1 MNKREVN
8 IEAIEKEL
16 DAQFAAEAEPASEEP
31 VETTEEVSETQEQE
45 PEVQSDPEENVET
58 VDEDSTE
65 EPEEEE
71 EEAVNDPDEHKRN
84 AAFKQLRE
92 ERDKLAESDKFL
104 SELATQYGLTKEE
117 LIKRY
122 KDEANK
128 KQAEKEGMTPEQ
140 YKKMQDLQKEVEEIK
155 LNRRKEIFN
164 YEAQK
169 VSDKYNLSEKEMVE
183 IFDYAS
189 ESKIDILGNPALIEF
204 AYRAKNYDNA
214 LEQGR
219 QQQLQTSKKRRAK
232 SVGQTGT
239 QKSAPPAD
247 EFSKMEAEID
257 AFLKEKKIIK

>member
-1 MNKREVN
+1 MNKQEVN

-16 DAQFAAEAEPASEEP
+16 DAQFSAEPEAEP
-31 VETTEEVSETQEQE
+31 VESTEEVSETQEQE
-45 PEVQSDPEENVET
+45 PEVQSDPEENIET
-58 VDEDSTE
+58 VDEDYADY
-65 EPEEEE
+65 EEE

-84 AAFKQLRE
+84 EAFKNLRE

-104 SELATQYGLTKEE
+104 TELATQYGLTKEE

-140 YKKMQDLQKEVEEIK
+140 YTKMQELQKEVEEIK
-155 LNRRKEIFN
+155 LNRRKEVFN

-169 VSDKYNLSEKEMVE
+169 VSDKFNLSEKQMVE
-183 IFDYAS
+183 LFDYAS
-189 ESKIDILGNPALIEF
+189 ANKIDILNNPALLEF

-219 QQQLQTSKKRRAK
+219 QKQLETSKQRRAK

-239 QKSAPPAD
+239 QKSAPPVD
-247 EFSKMEAEID
+247 ERAQMEAEID
-257 AFLKEKKIIK
+257 AYLREQKIIK

>member
-1 MNKREVN
+1 MNKQEVN

-16 DAQFAAEAEPASEEP
+16 DAQFAAEEPASEEP

-45 PEVQSDPEENVET
+45 PEVQSDPEENVEA
-58 VDEDSTE
+58 VEEDSTE
-65 EPEEEE
+65 YEEEEE

-104 SELATQYGLTKEE
+104 NELATQYGLSKEE

-140 YKKMQDLQKEVEEIK
+140 YKKMNDLQKEVEEIK

-169 VSDKYNLSEKEMVE
+169 VSDKFNLSEKEMVE
-183 IFDYAS
+183 LFDYAS
-189 ESKIDILGNPALIEF
+189 ASKIDILNNPALIEF

-214 LEQGR
+214 VEQGR
-219 QQQLQTSKKRRAK
+219 QQQLETSKKRRAK

-239 QKSAPPAD
+239 QKSAPPVD
-247 EFSKMEAEID
+247 EMASMEAEID
-257 AFLKEKKIIK
+257 AYLKEQKIIK

>member
-1 MNKREVN
+1 MNKQEVN

-16 DAQFAAEAEPASEEP
+16 DAQFAAEEPASEEP

-45 PEVQSDPEENVET
+45 PEVQSDPEENVEA
-58 VDEDSTE
+58 VEEDSTE
-65 EPEEEE
+65 YEEEEE

-84 AAFKQLRE
+84 AAFKTLRE

-104 SELATQYGLTKEE
+104 NELATQYGLSKDE

-140 YKKMQDLQKEVEEIK
+140 YKKMNDLQKEVEEIK

-169 VSDKYNLSEKEMVE
+169 VSDKFNLSEKEMVE
-183 IFDYAS
+183 LFDYAS
-189 ESKIDILGNPALIEF
+189 ESKIDILNNPTLLEF

-214 LEQGR
+214 VEQGR
-219 QQQLQTSKKRRAK
+219 QQQLETSKKRRAK

-239 QKSAPPAD
+239 QKSAPPVD
-247 EFSKMEAEID
+247 ENKAMEDEIE

>member
-1 MNKREVN
+1 MNKQEVN

-16 DAQFAAEAEPASEEP
+16 DAQFAAEEPASEEP

-65 EPEEEE
+65 YEEEEE

-104 SELATQYGLTKEE
+104 NELATQYGLSKEE

-140 YKKMQDLQKEVEEIK
+140 YKKMNDLQKEVEEIK

-169 VSDKYNLSEKEMVE
+169 VSDKFNLSEKEMVE
-183 IFDYAS
+183 LFDYAS
-189 ESKIDILGNPALIEF
+189 ESKIDILNNPALIEF

-214 LEQGR
+214 VEQGR
-219 QQQLQTSKKRRAK
+219 QQQLETSKKRRAK

-239 QKSAPPAD
+239 QKSAPPVD
-247 EFSKMEAEID
+247 ENKAMEDEIE

>member
-1 MNKREVN
+1 MNRQDLN

-16 DAQFAAEAEPASEEP
+16 DAQFAAEEPASEEP

-65 EPEEEE
+65 YEEDED

-104 SELATQYGLTKEE
+104 SELATQYGLTKDE

-169 VSDKYNLSEKEMVE
+169 VSDKFNLSEKEMVE
-183 IFDYAS
+183 LFDYAS
-189 ESKIDILGNPALIEF
+189 ESKIDILSNPALIEF

-219 QQQLQTSKKRRAK
+219 QQQLRTSKKRRAK

-239 QKSAPPAD
+239 QKSAPPVD
-247 EFSKMEAEID
+247 ELSNMEAEID

>member
-1 MNKREVN
+1 MNKQEVN

-16 DAQFAAEAEPASEEP
+16 DAQFAETEAEP
-31 VETTEEVSETQEQE
+31 VEEVSAEQAPETQEQE
-45 PEVQSDPEENVET
+45 PESYDPDRV
-58 VDEDSTE
+58 V
-65 EPEEEE
+65 EEEADDDYEEAE

-84 AAFKQLRE
+84 EAFKNLRE

-104 SELATQYGLTKEE
+104 TELATQYGLTKEE

-140 YKKMQDLQKEVEEIK
+140 YTKMQELQKEVEEIK
-155 LNRRKEIFN
+155 LNRRKEVFN

-169 VSDKYNLSEKEMVE
+169 VSDKFNLSEKQMVE
-183 IFDYAS
+183 LFDYAQS
-189 ESKIDILGNPALIEF
+189 NNIDILDNPALLEF

-219 QQQLQTSKKRRAK
+219 QQQLETSKKRRAK

-239 QKSAPPAD
+239 QKSAPPVD
-247 EFSKMEAEID
+247 EMAQMEAEID
-257 AFLKEKKIIK
+257 AYLKEQKIIK

>member
-1 MNKREVN
+1 MNKQSID

-16 DAQFAAEAEPASEEP
+16 DAQFSAEPEAE

-65 EPEEEE
+65 EE

-84 AAFKQLRE
+84 EAFKNLRE

-122 KDEANK
+122 KDEADK
-128 KQAEKEGMTPEQ
+128 KKAEKEGMTPEQ
-140 YKKMQDLQKEVEEIK
+140 YKKMNELQKEVEEIK
-155 LNRRKEIFN
+155 LNRRKEVFN

-169 VSDKYNLSEKEMVE
+169 VSDKYNLSEKDMVE
-183 IFDYAS
+183 IFDYAQS
-189 ESKIDILGNPALIEF
+189 SGIAILDNPALIEF

-239 QKSAPPAD
+239 QKSTPTVNP
-247 EFSKMEAEID
+247 MEAYEKEID
-257 AFLKEKKIIK
+257 AYLKEKKIIK

>member
-1 MNKREVN
+1 MNKQSID

-16 DAQFAAEAEPASEEP
+16 DAQFSAEPEAE

-65 EPEEEE
+65 DYEEIAEA
-71 EEAVNDPDEHKRN
+71 AVNDPDEHKRN
-84 AAFKQLRE
+84 EAFKNLRE

-104 SELATQYGLTKEE
+104 TDLATQYGLTKEQ
-117 LIKRY
+117 LIQRY

-140 YKKMQDLQKEVEEIK
+140 FKKMQDLQKEVEKIK

-183 IFDYAS
+183 IFDYAQTS
-189 ESKIDILGNPALIEF
+189 GIAILDNPALIEF

-219 QQQLQTSKKRRAK
+219 QKQLETSKKRRAK

>member
-1 MNKREVN
+1 MNKQEVN

-16 DAQFAAEAEPASEEP
+16 DAQFAAEESASEEP

-45 PEVQSDPEENVET
+45 PEVQSDPEENVEA
-58 VDEDSTE
+58 VEEDSTE
-65 EPEEEE
+65 YEEVE
-71 EEAVNDPDEHKRN
+71 EEAVNNPDEHKRN
-84 AAFKQLRE
+84 EAFKNLRE

-104 SELATQYGLTKEE
+104 TELATQYGLTKEE

-140 YKKMQDLQKEVEEIK
+140 YKKMNDLQKEVEEIK

-169 VSDKYNLSEKEMVE
+169 VSDKFNLSEKEMVE
-183 IFDYAS
+183 LFDYAS
-189 ESKIDILGNPALIEF
+189 ASKIDILSNPALLEF

-214 LEQGR
+214 VEQGR
-219 QQQLQTSKKRRAK
+219 QKQLQTSKKRRSK

-239 QKSAPPAD
+239 QKSAPPVD
-247 EFSKMEAEID
+247 EMASMEAEID
-257 AFLKEKKIIK
+257 EYLKAQKIIK

>member
-1 MNKREVN
+1 MNKQEVN

-16 DAQFAAEAEPASEEP
+16 DAQFSAEPEAEE
-31 VETTEEVSETQEQE
+31 VESTEEVSETQEQE

-58 VDEDSTE
+58 VDEDYADYA
-65 EPEEEE
+65 EEEE

-84 AAFKQLRE
+84 EAFKNLRE

-104 SELATQYGLTKEE
+104 TELATQYGLTKDE

-140 YKKMQDLQKEVEEIK
+140 YKKMNDLQKEVEEIK
-155 LNRRKEIFN
+155 LNRRKEVFN

-183 IFDYAS
+183 IFDYAQS
-189 ESKIDILGNPALIEF
+189 SGIAILDNPALIEF

-239 QKSAPPAD
+239 QKSTPTVNP
-247 EFSKMEAEID
+247 MEAYEKEID
-257 AFLKEKKIIK
+257 AYLKEKKIIK

>member
-1 MNKREVN
+1 MNKQN
-8 IEAIEKEL
+8 IDIDAIEKEL
-16 DAQFAAEAEPASEEP
+16 DAQFTEAPASEEP

-45 PEVQSDPEENVET
+45 PEVQSDPEENVEA
-58 VDEDSTE
+58 VEEDSTE
-65 EPEEEE
+65 YEEEE
-71 EEAVNDPDEHKRN
+71 EDEAVNDPDEHKRN
-84 AAFKQLRE
+84 AAFKTLRE

-104 SELATQYGLTKEE
+104 NELATQYGLSKEE

-140 YKKMQDLQKEVEEIK
+140 YKKMNDLQKEVEEIK

-169 VSDKYNLSEKEMVE
+169 VSDKFNLSEKEMVE
-183 IFDYAS
+183 LFDYAS
-189 ESKIDILGNPALIEF
+189 ESKIDILNNPALLEF

-214 LEQGR
+214 VEQGR
-219 QQQLQTSKKRRAK
+219 QQQLETSKKRRAK

-239 QKSAPPAD
+239 QKSAPPVD
-247 EFSKMEAEID
+247 ENKAMEDEIE

>member
-1 MNKREVN
+1 MNKQEVN

-16 DAQFAAEAEPASEEP
+16 DAQFAETEAEP
-31 VETTEEVSETQEQE
+31 VEEVSAEQAPETQEQE
-45 PEVQSDPEENVET
+45 PESYDPDKV
-58 VDEDSTE
+58 V
-65 EPEEEE
+65 EEEADDYEEEAE

-84 AAFKQLRE
+84 EAFKNLRE

-104 SELATQYGLTKEE
+104 TELATQYGLTKEE
-117 LIKRY
+117 LIQRY

-155 LNRRKEIFN
+155 LNRRKEVFN

-169 VSDKYNLSEKEMVE
+169 VSDKFNLSEKQMVE
-183 IFDYAS
+183 LFDYAQS
-189 ESKIDILGNPALIEF
+189 NNIDILDNPALLEF

-219 QQQLQTSKKRRAK
+219 QQQLETSKKRRAK

-239 QKSAPPAD
+239 QKSAPPVD
-247 EFSKMEAEID
+247 EMAQMEAEID
-257 AFLKEKKIIK
+257 AYLKEQKIIK

>member
-1 MNKREVN
+1 MNKQEVN

-16 DAQFAAEAEPASEEP
+16 DAQFSAEPEAEP
-31 VETTEEVSETQEQE
+31 VESTEEVSETQEQE

-65 EPEEEE
+65 EEEEA
-71 EEAVNDPDEHKRN
+71 EAVNDPDEHKRN
-84 AAFKQLRE
+84 EAFKNLRE

-104 SELATQYGLTKEE
+104 SELAIQYGLTKEE

-122 KDEANK
+122 KDEADK
-128 KQAEKEGMTPEQ
+128 KKAEKEGMTPEQ
-140 YKKMQDLQKEVEEIK
+140 YKKMNDLQKEVEEIK
-155 LNRRKEIFN
+155 LNRRKEVFN

-183 IFDYAS
+183 IFDYAQS
-189 ESKIDILGNPALIEF
+189 SGIAILDNPALIEF

-239 QKSAPPAD
+239 QKSTPTVNP
-247 EFSKMEAEID
+247 MEAYEKESD
-257 AFLKEKKIIK
+257 AYLKEKKIIK

>member
-1 MNKREVN
+1 MNKQSID

-16 DAQFAAEAEPASEEP
+16 DAQFSAEPEAE

-45 PEVQSDPEENVET
+45 PEVQSDPEENVEA
-58 VDEDSTE
+58 VEEDSTE
-65 EPEEEE
+65 EAED

-84 AAFKQLRE
+84 EAFKNLRE

-104 SELATQYGLTKEE
+104 GELATQYGLSKEE

-140 YKKMQDLQKEVEEIK
+140 FKKMQDLQKEVEEIK

-169 VSDKYNLSEKEMVE
+169 VSDKFNLSEKEMVE
-183 IFDYAS
+183 LFDYAS
-189 ESKIDILGNPALIEF
+189 ESKIDILNNPALLEF

-214 LEQGR
+214 VEQGR
-219 QQQLQTSKKRRAK
+219 QQQLQTSKKRRAR

-239 QKSAPPAD
+239 QKSTVPVD
-247 EFSKMEAEID
+247 ERKIMEAEID

>member
-1 MNKREVN
+1 MNKQEVN

-16 DAQFAAEAEPASEEP
+16 DAQFAAEEPASEEP

-58 VDEDSTE
+58 VDEDYADY
-65 EPEEEE
+65 EEEE

-84 AAFKQLRE
+84 EAFKNLRE

-104 SELATQYGLTKEE
+104 TELATQYGLTKDE

-140 YKKMQDLQKEVEEIK
+140 YKKMQDLQKEVDEIK

-169 VSDKYNLSEKEMVE
+169 VSDKFNLSEKQMVE
-183 IFDYAS
+183 LFDYAS
-189 ESKIDILGNPALIEF
+189 ANKIDILNNPSLLEF

-219 QQQLQTSKKRRAK
+219 QQQLETSKKRRAK

-247 EFSKMEAEID
+247 EVTSMEKEID
-257 AFLKEKKIIK
+257 AFLKEKNIIK

>member
-1 MNKREVN
+1 MNKQEVN

-16 DAQFAAEAEPASEEP
+16 DAQFAAEESASEEP

-65 EPEEEE
+65 EPEEVE
-71 EEAVNDPDEHKRN
+71 EEAVNNPDEHKRN
-84 AAFKQLRE
+84 EAFKNLRE

-122 KDEANK
+122 KDEADK
-128 KQAEKEGMTPEQ
+128 KQAQKEGMTPEQ

-169 VSDKYNLSEKEMVE
+169 VSDKFNLSEKEMVE
-183 IFDYAS
+183 LFDYAS
-189 ESKIDILGNPALIEF
+189 ANKIDILDNPALLEF

-214 LEQGR
+214 VEQGR
-219 QQQLQTSKKRRAK
+219 QKQLETSKKRRAK

-247 EFSKMEAEID
+247 EITSMEKEID
-257 AFLKEKKIIK
+257 AFLKEKNIIK

>member
-1 MNKREVN
+1 MNKQSID

-16 DAQFAAEAEPASEEP
+16 DAEFTAQPEAEE

-45 PEVQSDPEENVET
+45 PEVYEDPEENIEAVE
-58 VDEDSTE
+58 EDSTE
-65 EPEEEE
+65 YEE

-84 AAFKQLRE
+84 EAFKNLRE

-104 SELATQYGLTKEE
+104 GELATQYGLTKEE

-128 KQAEKEGMTPEQ
+128 KQAQKEGMTPEQ
-140 YKKMQDLQKEVEEIK
+140 YKKMNDLQKEVEEIK
-155 LNRRKEIFN
+155 LSRRKEVFN

-169 VSDKYNLSEKEMVE
+169 VSDKFNLSEKQMVE
-183 IFDYAS
+183 LFDYAS
-189 ESKIDILGNPALIEF
+189 ANKIDILNNPALLEF

-219 QQQLQTSKKRRAK
+219 QQQLETSKKRRAK

-239 QKSAPPAD
+239 QKTAPAFD
-247 EFSKMEAEID
+247 ERQAMEAEID
-257 AFLKEKKIIK
+257 AYLKEQKIIK

>member
-1 MNKREVN
+1 MNKQEVN

-16 DAQFAAEAEPASEEP
+16 DAQFAAEEPASEEP

-65 EPEEEE
+65 YEEEEE

-84 AAFKQLRE
+84 AAFKTLRE

-104 SELATQYGLTKEE
+104 NELATQYGLSKEE

-140 YKKMQDLQKEVEEIK
+140 YKKMNDLQKEVEEIK

-169 VSDKYNLSEKEMVE
+169 VSDKFNLSEKEMVE
-183 IFDYAS
+183 LFDYAS
-189 ESKIDILGNPALIEF
+189 ESKIDILNNPALLEF

-214 LEQGR
+214 VEQGR
-219 QQQLQTSKKRRAK
+219 QQQLETSKKRRAK

-239 QKSAPPAD
+239 QKSAPPVD
-247 EFSKMEAEID
+247 ENKAMEDEIE

>member
-65 EPEEEE
+65 YEEVEE

-84 AAFKQLRE
+84 EAFKNLRE

-140 YKKMQDLQKEVEEIK
+140 YKKMQDLQKEVDEIK

-169 VSDKYNLSEKEMVE
+169 VSDKFNLSEKEMVE
-183 IFDYAS
+183 LFDYAS
-189 ESKIDILGNPALIEF
+189 ASKIDILNNPALLEF

>member
-1 MNKREVN
+1 MNKQEVN

-16 DAQFAAEAEPASEEP
+16 DAQFAAEPEAEP
-31 VETTEEVSETQEQE
+31 VESTEEVSETQEQE
-45 PEVQSDPEENVET
+45 PEVYNDPEENVEA
-58 VDEDSTE
+58 VDEDYADY
-65 EPEEEE
+65 EEEE
-71 EEAVNDPDEHKRN
+71 EDAVNDPDEHKRN
-84 AAFKQLRE
+84 EAFKNLRE

-104 SELATQYGLTKEE
+104 TELATQYGLSKEE

-140 YKKMQDLQKEVEEIK
+140 FTKMQELQKEVEEIK
-155 LNRRKEIFN
+155 LNRRKEVFN

-169 VSDKYNLSEKEMVE
+169 VSDKFNLSEKQMVE
-183 IFDYAS
+183 LFDYAS
-189 ESKIDILGNPALIEF
+189 ANKIDILNNPALLEF

-219 QQQLQTSKKRRAK
+219 QQQLQTSKQRRAK

-247 EFSKMEAEID
+247 EFSQMEAEID
-257 AFLKEKKIIK
+257 AYLKEKKIIK

>member
-1 MNKREVN
+1 MNKQSID

-16 DAQFAAEAEPASEEP
+16 DAEFTAQPEAEE

-45 PEVQSDPEENVET
+45 PEVYEDPEENIEAVE
-58 VDEDSTE
+58 EDSTE
-65 EPEEEE
+65 YEEEQ
-71 EEAVNDPDEHKRN
+71 AVNDPDEHKRN
-84 AAFKQLRE
+84 EAFKNLRE

-104 SELATQYGLTKEE
+104 GELATQYGLTKEE

-128 KQAEKEGMTPEQ
+128 KQAQKEGMTPEQ
-140 YKKMQDLQKEVEEIK
+140 YTKMQELQKEVEEIK
-155 LNRRKEIFN
+155 LNRRKEVFN

-169 VSDKYNLSEKEMVE
+169 VSDKFNLSEKQMVE
-183 IFDYAS
+183 LFDYAQS
-189 ESKIDILGNPALIEF
+189 NNIDILDNPALLEF

-219 QQQLQTSKKRRAK
+219 QQQLETSKKRRAK

-239 QKSAPPAD
+239 QKSAPPVD
-247 EFSKMEAEID
+247 EMAQMEAEID
-257 AFLKEKKIIK
+257 AYLKEQKIIK